1 MENTRTI
8 ADKNSLLGNA
18 MGMLIRRPFEWFFK
32 GFDASPAL
40 AQDRLGWLRRPLKRQ
55 AVFPLR
61 DGQYSVKV
69 YDQPGRWMTDEQ
81 IAELYGQLKD
91 VAEEA
96 MDELPRY
103 GIFTGALSAF
113 ENRIIAIMYDNT
125 VQQAAGFTAMVYLPY
140 KQGEK
145 TKTIIHLGLTMIR
158 KNYRGQRLQTPLFKK
173 IFLLAMFNQ
182 RCLSFIMTSIA
193 ASPAG
198 IGAASDYF
206 IDVFPNYQG
215 TVDKT
220 AFHVSV
226 AQQVLAHH
234 REEFGCSSK
243 AVFDPE
249 RFVVRGSNQVEGGG
263 AAEFIKDD
271 PVSRYRVDACN
282 TFCRDHLDFQNGDE
296 MFQVGKV
303 DFIRSSWASRKSRRR
318 MQKKPSNAA
327 PISTES
333 RDLQTDIG

>member
-1 MENTRTI
+1 MGNIRTL
-8 ADKNSLLGNA
+8 ADKKGLLDNA
-18 MGMLIRRPFEWFFK
+18 MGILIRRPFERLFTHF
-32 GFDASPAL
+32 AVNPVP
-40 AQDRLGWLRRPLKRQ
+40 QNRLGWLRRPLKRQ
-55 AVFPLR
+55 AVFSLR

-81 IAELYGQLKD
+81 LSNLHDQLKG

-96 MDELPRY
+96 MDEVPRY
-103 GIFTGALSAF
+103 GIFTGTRSAY
-113 ENRIIAIMYDNT
+113 ESRIIAMVYDNALR
-125 VQQAAGFTAMVYLPY
+125 QAAGFTAMVYLPFQKRKKY
-140 KQGEK
+140 
-145 TKTIIHLGLTMIR
+145 KTIIHLGLTMIR
-158 KNYRGQRLQTPLFKK
+158 KSYRGQRLQTPLFKK

-206 IDVFPNYQG
+206 LDVFPNYHG
-215 TVDKT
+215 NTPKT
-220 AFHVSV
+220 AFHVAV
-226 AQQVLAHH
+226 AEQVLADH

-249 RFVVRGSNQVEGGG
+249 YFVVRGSNQMEGGG
-263 AAEFIKDD
+263 AEEFIKDD

-282 TFCRDHLDFQNGDE
+282 AFCRDQLDFQNGDE

-318 MQKKPSNAA
+318 MKQSKTS